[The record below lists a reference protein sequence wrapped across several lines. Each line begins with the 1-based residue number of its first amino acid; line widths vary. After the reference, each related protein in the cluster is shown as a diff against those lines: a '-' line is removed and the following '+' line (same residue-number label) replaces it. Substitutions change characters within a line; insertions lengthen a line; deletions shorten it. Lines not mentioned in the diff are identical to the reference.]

1 MKRKLLI
8 FHPVIAPYR
17 MDLFNDLSCS
27 FETQIW
33 LTNCKDKTFDYQQ
46 IFQQLC
52 FSPFFLEQNNNQGH
66 RKRLGYWQLLDETNP
81 DIVIVGEYGMGVI
94 KVLLHR
100 FLKRKKY
107 KVVTIC
113 DDSYD
118 MLVNDND
125 FSLVHKI
132 ARNVLAPRMDEIIT
146 VEPKVTEWYQ
156 HYCGKG
162 ICFPIIRSDGKYR
175 ELLKQ
180 ILPQSQMLMKEHH
193 LEHKNVFAF
202 VGRFV
207 ALKNIGHVIKAFA
220 RMNQED
226 NALVLIGSGEEESSL
241 RSMTTDLH
249 ANVIFTGRLEGSD
262 LYAWY
267 NVIDYFVLASTQ
279 EAFGAVTNEALMA
292 GCYSL
297 ISNKAGSHCL
307 IKEGENG
314 ATFNPMNID
323 ELYAKMEWVATTFPR
338 QRPLDK
344 IKENL
349 MVWKYDEEIQKL
361 TEQLINITVK

>member
-17 MDLFNDLSCS
+17 IDLFNDLNNVFDTRVCLLYRNLKS
-27 FETQIW
+27 Q
-33 LTNCKDKTFDYQQ
+33 KFDYQQ
-46 IFQQLC
+46 ILQQLR
-52 FSPFFLEQNNNQGH
+52 FSPIYLDSADG
-66 RKRLGYWQLLDETNP
+66 RGRLKIFEYWKLIGEFNP
-81 DIVIVGEYGMGVI
+81 DLVMVGEYGHGAV
-94 KVLLHR
+94 VALLYR
-100 FLKRKKY
+100 ILKRRKY

-118 MLVNDND
+118 MLVNNND

-132 ARNVLAPRMDEIIT
+132 ARNVLAPKMDEIIT
-146 VEPKVTEWYQ
+146 VEPKATEWYQ
-156 HYCGKG
+156 YYCGKG
-162 ICFPIIRSDGKYR
+162 TCFPIIRSDGKYR

-220 RMNQED
+220 RMNQKD

-241 RSMTTDLH
+241 RSMATDLH

-297 ISNKAGSHCL
+297 ISDRAGSRCL

-314 ATFNPMNID
+314 TIFDPMDID
-323 ELYAKMEWVATTFPR
+323 ELYAKMEWAAKEFPR

-344 IKENL
+344 VKENL
-349 MVWKYDEEIQKL
+349 MVWEYDEEIRKL
-361 TEQLINITVK
+361 TRRLTNLG

>member
-1 MKRKLLI
+1 MRICLL
-8 FHPVIAPYR
+8 YR
-17 MDLFNDLSCS
+17 NLRS
-27 FETQIW
+27 Q
-33 LTNCKDKTFDYQQ
+33 KFDSQQ
-46 IFQQLC
+46 ILQQLH
-52 FSPFFLEQNNNQGH
+52 FSPLYMDSADGRGGIKILE
-66 RKRLGYWQLLDETNP
+66 YWKLICEFNP
-81 DIVIVGEYGMGVI
+81 DIVIVGEYGFGAFGG
-94 KVLLHR
+94 VLLR
-100 FLKRKKY
+100 LLKRKKY

-125 FSLVHKI
+125 FSLLHKI

-162 ICFPIIRSDGKYR
+162 TCFPIIRSDGKYR

-180 ILPQSQMLMKEHH
+180 ILPQSQMLMKEHY

-207 ALKNIGHVIKAFA
+207 ALKNIGHVIKTFV
-220 RMNQED
+220 RMNQEE
-226 NALVLIGSGEEESSL
+226 NVLVLIGSGEEEESL
-241 RSMTTDLH
+241 YTLVRETG
-249 ANVIFTGRLEGSD
+249 ANVIFTGRLEGAD

-297 ISNKAGSHCL
+297 ISDRAGSRCL

-314 ATFNPMNID
+314 AIFDPMDID
-323 ELYAKMEWVATTFPR
+323 ELYAKMEWAAKEFPR

-344 IKENL
+344 VKENL
-349 MVWKYDEEIQKL
+349 MVWEYDEEIRKL
-361 TEQLINITVK
+361 TRRLANLG